1 MCQTWNDDFT
11 QMYDLKVH
19 PLFWKETKK
28 QNLKGT
34 LKYIYCGIYKVYLNI
49 CRYHHAGWQARHY
62 CPPQWV
68 LIDLGGEATKSL
80 HFVKVNFCF
89 CSSPHFSQQG
99 VTCKERK
106 QSIIIKLRD
115 NAACIHKFLVQDLT
129 LYFSTTP

>member
-1 MCQTWNDDFT
+1 MKLSLSSE
-11 QMYDLKVH
+11 YYLKRFKCVKH
-19 PLFWKETKK
+19 GMMILHRCMTYKFILFFGREAKK

-89 CSSPHFSQQG
+89 CSEPHFTQQG
-99 VTCKERK
+99 ATTIAVAV
-106 QSIIIKLRD
+106 SI
-115 NAACIHKFLVQDLT
+115 T
-129 LYFSTTP
+129 S

>member
-49 CRYHHAGWQARHY
+49 CRYHHAGWHRGQALLST
-62 CPPQWV
+62 PV
-68 LIDLGGEATKSL
+68 G
-80 HFVKVNFCF
+80 VN
-89 CSSPHFSQQG
+89 
-99 VTCKERK
+99 
-106 QSIIIKLRD
+106 
-115 NAACIHKFLVQDLT
+115 
-129 LYFSTTP
+129 